1 MLESG
6 AFRPQRSCSE
16 ITSHQSHLMP
26 IQVTCPGCLKRFT
39 VNDKFAGQSGPCPSC
54 RKVIKIPEKSDEV
67 VIHAPEP
74 TGPKDSK
81 GKSVL
86 KPLRRSEVKLS
97 MPVMLAAGLSTFMVF
112 GLALGIRLTGEE
124 PPTALLAIGSLLLA
138 PPLAFVGYWF
148 LRDDE
153 LEGYRGRELLTRCG
167 ICAAIFA
174 GSWLLYAFIP
184 TFVSGEKSLSDVSN
198 MYMLFV
204 IPVMIVVGTIASVL
218 AMELEVVQGVMHYM
232 LYFVIT
238 LILALIM
245 GTDLSSTLSN
255 KPGSSEIAP
264 VKPKGA
270 AQDQPAV
277 NQPATNQPG
286 TDAPAE
292 PDRPKI
298 NILQ

>member
-1 MLESG
+1 
-6 AFRPQRSCSE
+6 
-16 ITSHQSHLMP
+16 MP

-39 VNDKFAGQSGPCPSC
+39 VNDKFAGKSGPCPSC
-54 RKVIKIPEKSDEV
+54 RKVIKIPEKSEEV

-112 GLALGIRLTGEE
+112 GLALGVRFTGEE
-124 PPTALLAIGSLLLA
+124 PPVVLLAIGSILLA

-153 LEGYRGRELLTRCG
+153 LAGYRGRELLTRCG
-167 ICAAIFA
+167 ICAAVFA
-174 GSWLLYAFIP
+174 ASWLLYAFIP

-198 MYMLFV
+198 AYMLFV
-204 IPVMIVVGTIASVL
+204 VPVMIVVGTVASVL
-218 AMELEVVQGVMHYM
+218 AMELEIVQGVLHYM

-255 KPGSSEIAP
+255 KPSSSEIVAP

-270 AQDQPAV
+270 TQ
-277 NQPATNQPG
+277 NQPATNQPAN
-286 TDAPAE
+286 DSPPE
-292 PDRPKI
+292 EERPKI